1 MSCQK
6 TPQKIQMV
14 KDARWY
20 RKKPAL
26 YTEAC
31 LIAAVHA
38 NDRPADVLTLRKYF
52 EELKNEELS

>member
-1 MSCQK
+1 
-6 TPQKIQMV
+6 MV